1 MEPVSPHNIV
11 AENVVFVVVYC
22 REASSCCSFLLL
34 GFVVVHA
41 KVVVVHAKVVVVHA
55 KVVVERVLFQRQARS
70 LNNRRVDTDP
80 CPTMQH

>member
-1 MEPVSPHNIV
+1 ML
-11 AENVVFVVVYC
+11 
-22 REASSCCSFLLL
+22 FLLL
-34 GFVVVHA
+34 FTAEKLRLVVLFATGIVLVHA